1 MTRNVSNK
9 INEKKIDR
17 IIISSSD
24 LISNLTSLTPEIRK
38 IVDKIATCLNNG
50 KKIILFGN
58 GGSAADAQ
66 HIAAELIGKFKLK
79 RQSYPALALT
89 SNTSIIT
96 AVSNDFSFTSSFSRQ
111 CESLVSNNDV
121 VIGISTSGKSAN
133 VRKALLVSKKK
144 GAYTIGLLGNR
155 GGTIKK
161 IVDAPLVVESNS
173 TPRIQEA
180 HRVIYHI
187 ICEQVE
193 EILEKGN

>member
-144 GAYTIGLLGNR
+144 GAYTIGLLGN
-155 GGTIKK
+155 GGGSIKK
-161 IVDAPLVVESNS
+161 IVDASLVVESNS

-193 EILEKGN
+193 EILENGN